1 MSDALDLRPVTG
13 AWPQL
18 RGGQAQPLTGGTNTV
33 LYRVE
38 TEAGA
43 YVLRLV
49 GAQVT
54 PRRLR
59 FEYDILTRLDADGLP
74 FALPTPLL
82 TAQGN
87 SFARVAL
94 AGETADERGSEAL
107 ATLTPLIVG
116 QCPQRDDLAQA
127 EGAGEALGLLDEV
140 LARISPAQPD
150 DALTWR
156 STGDLTHCHPFAPE
170 PRAAMGALP
179 LPAEALARLLA
190 DYDTLLRRCAPIYAS
205 LPRQLSHEDVD
216 PSNVLMLGAQVTGI
230 LDWEFCALDLRP
242 MDLVVAL
249 SWWPVERFGSG
260 DEWPIIAALLRGYA
274 RHRRLDT
281 AEIAAMPTLFR
292 LRAYSSLI
300 HRLGRQRQGL
310 SPMAHV
316 ILRAEAALAGEDW
329 LQANSERLIQ
339 LVDEALR

>member
-1 MSDALDLRPVTG
+1 MDLTPFQR

-18 RGGQAQPLTGGTNTV
+18 RGGQTQPLAGGTNAI
-33 LYRVE
+33 LYRVQ
-38 TEAGA
+38 TSTGA
-43 YVLRLV
+43 YALRLV

-59 FEYDILTRLDADGLP
+59 FEYDILTRLDAEGLP

-82 TAQGN
+82 TAQGD
-87 SFARVAL
+87 SFARIALAGEL
-94 AGETADERGSEAL
+94 AGETAGE
-107 ATLTPLIVG
+107 TLVTLSQLIPG
-116 QCPQRDDLAQA
+116 QRPQRDDLAQA
-127 EGAGEALGLLDEV
+127 EGAGEALGLLDEM
-140 LARISPAQPD
+140 LARITPALPD

-170 PRAAMGALP
+170 PRAAIGALP

-190 DYDTLLRRCAPIYAS
+190 DYDALLRQCAPIYAG
-205 LPRQLSHEDVD
+205 LPRQLSHEDVG
-216 PSNVLMLGAQVTGI
+216 PGNVLVLGARVMGI

-274 RHRRLDT
+274 RHRTLDA